1 MPPLANGGL
10 VLSGSADP
18 CPDKI
23 PDSLW
28 QAYADTLFVYRDGDA
43 IGVLRVG
50 QKPDALT
57 ETLMQQASVS
67 SAAFITAYNAQHGT
81 DLSPADNQDRQQQL
95 RDVLQSHGLVWRA
108 GVGIGRDTAYDPEA
122 SLLVLGVKESDAI
135 QLGRDYGQ
143 NAVVWIESN
152 GEVRLLVSR

>member
-1 MPPLANGGL
+1 M
-10 VLSGSADP
+10 LSSP
-18 CPDKI
+18 CPDQI

-28 QAYADTLFVYRDGDA
+28 QAYADTLFVYRDGEA

-57 ETLMQQASVS
+57 ETLMQQAAVS
-67 SAAFITAYNAQHGT
+67 SAVFITAYNAQHGS
-81 DLSPADNQDRQQQL
+81 DLSPADNQARQQRL
-95 RDVLQSHGLVWRA
+95 RDALQSQGLVWRA
-108 GVGIGRDTAYDPEA
+108 GTGIGRDTAYDPEA
-122 SLLVLGVKESDAI
+122 SLLVLGVTERDAI

-152 GEVRLLVSR
+152 EVVRLLVSR